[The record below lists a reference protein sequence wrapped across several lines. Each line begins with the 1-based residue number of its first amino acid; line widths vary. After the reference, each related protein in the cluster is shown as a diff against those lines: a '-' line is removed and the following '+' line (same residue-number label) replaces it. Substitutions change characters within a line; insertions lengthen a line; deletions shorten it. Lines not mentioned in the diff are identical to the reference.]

1 MTQGHQNSAGS
12 GGVEGGGFG
21 VDHLPYGVVKPR
33 AGGATR
39 CVTRLGDEVIDLGA
53 LDLSVDPATFSEG
66 TLNRFCAAGPDAWES
81 VREELQRRIEDDD
94 DLPKLALSDVDVVL
108 PLEVGDYVD
117 FYSSIHHATNLGR
130 LFRPD
135 AEPLMPNWRHI
146 PIGYHG
152 RSGTVTVSGTPVRR
166 PSGLVKDGDS
176 VVYRPSA
183 TLDIELEVGFVVG
196 HEIPMGSCPRPDDA
210 ARHVFGVALVN
221 DWSARDIQ
229 AFEYQPLGP
238 FLGKSF
244 LTTMSGWI
252 TPMAALEPYLVC
264 SPVQEPEPAE
274 HLRASQPWGLDLDLS
289 VELNGTTVSRTNFA
303 DLYWTFAQQLA
314 HMTSNGA
321 SARPGDLYASGTV
334 SGDKPGTYGSFIEL
348 SWRGRDPIEL
358 EDGSKRTFLEDGD
371 TVVLRGSAG
380 LPASAPA
387 LELGTAEGT
396 IHPA

>member
-1 MTQGHQNSAGS
+1 MIEPT
-12 GGVEGGGFG
+12 GFG
-21 VDHLPYGVVKPR
+21 IDHLPYGVVR
-33 AGGATR
+33 ARGGGEAR
-39 CVTRLGDEVIDLGA
+39 CVARIGDEAIDLAA
-53 LDLSVDPATFSEG
+53 LDLSVDPATFSGG

-81 VREELQRRIEDDD
+81 VREELQRRLEDDEE
-94 DLPKLALSDVDVVL
+94 LPKLRLSDVDVVL
-108 PLEVGDYVD
+108 PLDVGDYVD
-117 FYSSIHHATNLGR
+117 FYSSLHHATNLGR

-135 AEPLMPNWRHI
+135 SEPLMPNWRHL

-152 RSGTVTVSGTPVRR
+152 RSGTVVVSGTPVRR
-166 PSGLVKDGDS
+166 PSGLVKDGEA
-176 VVYRPSA
+176 VVHRPSA
-183 TLDIELEVGFVVG
+183 TLDIELEVGFIVG
-196 HEIPMGSCPRPDDA
+196 HEIPLGVCPRPDEA
-210 ARHVFGVALVN
+210 AAHVFGVALVN

-252 TPMAALEPYLVC
+252 TPMAALAPYLVQ
-264 SPVQEPEPAE
+264 PPKQEPEPAE
-274 HLRASQPWGLDLDLS
+274 HLRASRPWGLDLDLS
-289 VELNGTTVSRTNFA
+289 VELNGTTVSSTNFA

-334 SGDKPGTYGSFIEL
+334 SGDQPGTYGSFIEL
-348 SWRGRDPIEL
+348 TWRGRDPIEL
-358 EDGSKRTFLEDGD
+358 DDGSKRTFLQDGD

-380 LPASAPA
+380 SSGSGPA

-396 IHPA
+396 VHPA

>member
-1 MTQGHQNSAGS
+1 MA
-12 GGVEGGGFG
+12 
-21 VDHLPYGVVKPR
+21 
-33 AGGATR
+33 
-39 CVTRLGDEVIDLGA
+39 RLGDEAIDLAA
-53 LDLSVDPATFSEG
+53 LDLSVDPATFGGG

-81 VREELQRRIEDDD
+81 VREELQRRIEDDEE
-94 DLPKLALSDVDVVL
+94 LPKLALADVDVVL

-117 FYSSIHHATNLGR
+117 FYSSLHHATNLGR

-135 AEPLMPNWRHI
+135 SEPLMPNWRHL

-152 RSGTVTVSGTPVRR
+152 RSGTVAVSGTPVRR
-166 PSGLVKDGDS
+166 PSGLVKDGEA
-176 VVYRPSA
+176 VVHRASA

-196 HEIPMGSCPRPDDA
+196 HEVPPGACPRPDQA
-210 ARHVFGVALVN
+210 AAHVFGVALVN

-252 TPMAALEPYLVC
+252 TPLAALEPYLVQ
-264 SPVQEPEPAE
+264 PPAQDPEPAE
-274 HLRASQPWGLDLDLS
+274 HLRAGLPWGLDLDLS
-289 VELNGTTVSRTNFA
+289 VELNGTTVSKTNFS
-303 DLYWTFAQQLA
+303 DLYWTFAQQLS

-321 SARPGDLYASGTV
+321 SARPGDLFASGTV
-334 SGDKPGTYGSFIEL
+334 SGDQPGTYGSFIEL
-348 SWRGRDPIEL
+348 SWRGRDPIDL

-371 TVVLRGSAG
+371 TVVLRGGAG
-380 LPASAPA
+380 SSGSGAG

>member
-1 MTQGHQNSAGS
+1 MSEST
-12 GGVEGGGFG
+12 GFG
-21 VDHLPYGVVKPR
+21 VDHLPYGVVQPL
-33 AGGATR
+33 AGGPPL
-39 CVTRLGDEVIDLGA
+39 CVARLGDDVIDLGA
-53 LDLSVDPATFSEG
+53 LDLSVDPATFTAG

-81 VREELQRRIEDDD
+81 VREELQRRIEDDEE
-94 DLPKLALSDVDVVL
+94 LPTLALSQVQVL
-108 PLEVGDYVD
+108 LPVEVGDYVD

-135 AEPLMPNWRHI
+135 GEALMPNWRHI

-152 RSGTVTVSGTPVRR
+152 RSGTVAVSGTPVRR
-166 PSGLVKDGDS
+166 PSGMVKVGDD
-176 VVYRPSA
+176 VVHRPSA

-196 HEIPMGSCPRPDDA
+196 HEIPAGACPRPDDA
-210 ARHVFGVALVN
+210 AGHVFGVALVN

-252 TPMAALEPYLVC
+252 TPMAALEPFLVC
-264 SPVQEPEPAE
+264 APDQEPAPAE
-274 HLRASQPWGLDLDLS
+274 HLRATKPWGLDLDLS

-303 DLYWTFAQQLA
+303 DLYWTFAQQLS

-321 SARPGDLYASGTV
+321 SARPGDLFASGTV
-334 SGDKPGTYGSFIEL
+334 SGDQPGTYGSFIEL
-348 SWRGRDPIEL
+348 TWRGRDPIEL
-358 EDGSKRTFLEDGD
+358 PDGTKRTFLEDGD

-380 LPASAPA
+380 LPTSAPA

-396 IHPA
+396 VHAA

>member
-1 MTQGHQNSAGS
+1 MSARAKS
-12 GGVEGGGFG
+12 QQQGFG
-21 VDHLPYGVVKPR
+21 VDHLPYGVVRPGH
-33 AGGATR
+33 GGEAR
-39 CVTRLGDEVIDLGA
+39 CVARLGDEAIDLAA
-53 LDLSVDPATFSEG
+53 LDLSVDPATFSGG

-94 DLPKLALSDVDVVL
+94 ELPKFALSDVDVVL
-108 PLEVGDYVD
+108 PLDIGDYVD
-117 FYSSIHHATNLGR
+117 FYSSLNHATNLGR

-135 AEPLMPNWRHI
+135 SEPLMPNWRHL

-152 RSGTVTVSGTPVRR
+152 RSGTVAVSGTPVRR
-166 PSGLVKDGDS
+166 PSGLVKDGES
-176 VVYRPSA
+176 VVHRPSA

-196 HEIPMGSCPRPDDA
+196 HEIPPGACPRPDDA
-210 ARHVFGVALVN
+210 ASHVFGVALVN

-264 SPVQEPEPAE
+264 SPDQQPAPAD
-274 HLRASQPWGLDLDLS
+274 HLHASRGWGLDLDLS
-289 VELNGTTVSRTNFA
+289 VELNGTTVSKTNFS
-303 DLYWTFAQQLA
+303 DLYWTFAQQLS

-321 SARPGDLYASGTV
+321 SARPGDLFASGTV
-334 SGDKPGTYGSFIEL
+334 SGDQPGTYGSFIEL

-358 EDGSKRTFLEDGD
+358 ADGSKRTFLEDGD

-380 LPASAPA
+380 LPTSDPA
-387 LELGTAEGT
+387 LELGTVEGT